1 VAKLVEPIYDFDN
14 LLVDYKVTEL
24 PSDFKF
30 EPIQEPMP
38 KFRTKKAQL
47 VLVGGKAGVGKTTA
61 ANYLLDK
68 MTELYPGLLMEHT
81 AFAKPIKEIAYSVF
95 HWDGNKDGKGRRLL
109 QVIGTEAGREY
120 NENIWVEYLENNV
133 LNGIFMPYF
142 VFVDDWRFLNEKE
155 YFEKNLAFEV
165 TTIRIESER
174 EKLPENTSTHAS
186 ENSLPTGNIEH
197 LERVTQDSMYDFVVY
212 NNETIKDFYKKLDS
226 VVGCLRTKII
236 TY

>member
-1 VAKLVEPIYDFDN
+1 MAKLVEPIYDFEN
-14 LLVDYKVTEL
+14 LLVDYKITEL

-38 KFRTKKAQL
+38 RFRTKKIQL
-47 VLVGGKAGVGKTTA
+47 VLIGGKAGVGKTTA
-61 ANYLLDK
+61 SEYLLDK

-95 HWDGNKDGKGRRLL
+95 HWDGNKDDKGRRLL

-120 NENIWVEYLENNV
+120 NENIWVEYFENNV
-133 LNGIFMPYF
+133 LNGLFMPYF
-142 VFVDDWRFLNEKE
+142 VFVDDWRFPNELA
-155 YFEKNLAFEV
+155 YFEKNILFDV
-165 TTIRIESER
+165 ITIRIESNRNE
-174 EKLPENTSTHAS
+174 LSHNVSSHAS

-212 NNETIKDFYKKLDS
+212 NNETIEDLYKKLDS
-226 VVGCLRTKII
+226 IVSYLQTKII

>member
-1 VAKLVEPIYDFDN
+1 MVS
-14 LLVDYKVTEL
+14 EL
-24 PSDFKF
+24 SPEFEFKKI
-30 EPIQEPMP
+30 EEVLPR
-38 KFRTKKAQL
+38 FRTKKVQL

-61 ANYLLDK
+61 ASYLLDK

-95 HWDGNKDGKGRRLL
+95 HWDGNKDIKGRRLL

-133 LNGIFMPYF
+133 LSGLFMPYF
-142 VFVDDWRFLNEKE
+142 VFVDDWRFPNEAY
-155 YFEKNLAFEV
+155 YFDNNLSFEI

-174 EKLPENTSTHAS
+174 DKLPNNVSGHPS
-186 ENSLPTGNIEH
+186 ENSLSQSTVEN
-197 LERVTQDSMYDFVVY
+197 LEYFPSPNFQY
-212 NNETIKDFYKKLDS
+212 NFSVFNNGTMEELNNKLDS
-226 VVGCLRTKII
+226 IVSYLQTKVI